1 MTWADRAHTRH
12 RAATA
17 HRHGPHEAARYGQRS
32 ARVGEA
38 AHPGPWRLHVRR
50 ADGTEA
56 MLGCAVAASGAHY
69 WQLGSAPRLGGTRR
83 ATPKEALLAW
93 LSTHRGSLSAAS
105 VSELEAWSPRETDAG
120 DGDEPGTEEERQAE
134 EVGATLQEDS
144 TDAAVQEDFGHAAL
158 QEDFG
163 HAALQEDFG
172 HAALQEDL
180 GDAALQ
186 EDFGHAALQE
196 DFGHAALQEDF
207 GHAALQEG
215 FGHAALQEDFG
226 YAALQEDLGDAA
238 LQEDS
243 ATPASTSAPPLPPQA
258 PAPAPQPGAPGLADG
273 PIGVRAGAPPAGP
286 GPPPARHGP
295 PPRPL
300 EDLSVPCWTCL
311 DDVDLPNE
319 FALDCPTLRFVP
331 SAARSAAAD
340 ATEALLR
347 ATLRAERGTLAET
360 RAWKLLLLRERLL
373 FWAPLRLGAEGRKGR
388 GADRLDLARLVR
400 ERAGRLLRGDWEALL
415 AESRASGRALAAS
428 RKETPRTSTDDSYL
442 ADAVLRKALA
452 EECSR
457 AATLLASPGLAPQT
471 RQTATRLQEL
481 LQPRASA
488 ALAPAPRPCPAPP
501 PFTKNAP
508 LAATSLPS
516 ELGALRRWLQRP
528 ANGMA
533 DIAAAVQAQGHW
545 PA

>member
-144 TDAAVQEDFGHAAL
+144 TDAAV
-158 QEDFG
+158 
-163 HAALQEDFG
+163 
-172 HAALQEDL
+172 
-180 GDAALQ
+180 
-186 EDFGHAALQE
+186 
-196 DFGHAALQEDF
+196 QEDF